1 MKKIFWVLGLFLIPS
16 LGFSKVELRVGD
28 ILLQPLSCWSCTL
41 IEEQEETIYSHVGFV
56 ISLNPVMVAE
66 ALSSVR
72 VVPLEVYRARNE
84 AGLNLKVLRYRDFS
98 VRSKLKEFE
107 GEFVDLFYR
116 DFFGKK
122 YDHDFLWDN
131 LDEYGNEKIYCS
143 ELITKLY
150 EAFGVQS
157 VPVKVMLFDKNPE
170 AWDRYFRGSVPRGE
184 VGNSPGDFE
193 RSDLFFVVG
202 EI

>member
-72 VVPLEVYRARNE
+72 VLPLEAYRARNE
-84 AGLNLKVLRYRDFS
+84 AGLNLKVLRYRDFR

-107 GEFVDLFYR
+107 GEFVDIFYR

-131 LDEYGNEKIYCS
+131 VDELGQEKIYCS
-143 ELITKLY
+143 ELITKLF

-170 AWDRYFRGSVPRGE
+170 AWERYFRGSVPRGE